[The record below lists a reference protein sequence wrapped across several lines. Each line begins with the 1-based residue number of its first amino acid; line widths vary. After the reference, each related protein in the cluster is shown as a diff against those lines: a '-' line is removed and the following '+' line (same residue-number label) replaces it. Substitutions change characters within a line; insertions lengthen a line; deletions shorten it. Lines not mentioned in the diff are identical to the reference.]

1 MPDLRINGC
10 TIHYQESGSG
20 VPVVLTPGGR
30 WGGYVQRVI
39 AAELAKDFRVVTWDR
54 RNTDGQ
60 ADIVIAGEQ
69 SEAEIWADDL
79 AALITALKLGPCYVG
94 EYAGCRVTPL
104 LCLKHPELVKGLM
117 LAWPS
122 GGEYAAE
129 RLPKSFYRQ
138 YIRAALRH
146 GMAGVVEIDRLAGAI
161 EQRPENRERLLAMQP
176 NAFVRQM
183 AFWESFFLTSADLPI
198 AGCRMSA
205 EEFASI
211 KTPAI
216 VIGGTDPIHPT
227 EVAKTLHALIPNCR
241 YHEPVMTP
249 EEWNSIFNVIPF
261 PQVSDRQGARL
272 APLWREFIRQL
283 ETKRAPLGS
292 PG

>member
-1 MPDLRINGC
+1 MPDLIINGC
-10 TIHYQESGSG
+10 TIHYQDSGAG
-20 VPVVLTPGGR
+20 LPVVLTPGGR
-30 WGGYVQRVI
+30 WGGYVQRVL
-39 AAELAKDFRVVTWDR
+39 AAELAKDFRVITWDR

-79 AALITALKLGPCYVG
+79 AALIAALKLGPCYVG

-138 YIRAALRH
+138 YIRAALRQ
-146 GMAGVVEIDRLAGAI
+146 GMAGVVEVDRFAGAI
-161 EQRPENRERLLAMQP
+161 EKRPENREQLLAMQP
-176 NAFVRQM
+176 YAFVRQM

-198 AGCRMSA
+198 AGCPMSA
-205 EEFASI
+205 DAFASI
-211 KTPAI
+211 KTPTI
-216 VIGGTDPIHPT
+216 VIGGNDPIHPT
-227 EVAKTLHALIPNCR
+227 EVAKNLRALIPNCR
-241 YHEPVMTP
+241 YHDPVMTP
-249 EEWNSIFNVIPF
+249 EEWNNVFNVIPF
-261 PQVSDRQGARL
+261 PQVSDQQGARL
-272 APLWREFIRQL
+272 APLWCDFIRDV
-283 ETKRAPLGS
+283 EG
-292 PG
+292 

>member
-54 RNTDGQ
+54 RNSDGQ

-205 EEFASI
+205 EEFALI

-249 EEWNSIFNVIPF
+249 KEWNSIFNVIPF

-283 ETKRAPLGS
+283 ETKRVPLGS

>member
-10 TIHYQESGSG
+10 TVHYQVSGSG

-39 AAELAKDFRVVTWDR
+39 AAELANDFRVVTWDR
-54 RNTDGQ
+54 RNTDGH
-60 ADIVIAGEQ
+60 ADIVIAGEC
-69 SEAEIWADDL
+69 SEAEVWADDL
-79 AALITALKLGPCYVG
+79 AALIAALQLGPCYVG

-104 LCLKHPELVKGLM
+104 LCLKHPQLVKGLM

-146 GMAGVVEIDRLAGAI
+146 GMAGVVEIDRFAGAI
-161 EQRPENRERLLAMQP
+161 EQRPENRERLLAMQSH
-176 NAFVRQM
+176 AFVRQM

-198 AGCRMSA
+198 AGCPANA
-205 EEFASI
+205 EAFASI
-211 KTPAI
+211 KTPTI
-216 VIGGTDPIHPT
+216 VIGGNDPIHPT
-227 EVAKTLHALIPNCR
+227 EVAQTLRALIPNCR

-249 EEWNSIFNVIPF
+249 EEWNNMFNVIPF
-261 PQVSDRQGARL
+261 AQVSDQQGARL

-283 ETKRAPLGS
+283 EDCPDQK
-292 PG
+292 